1 MFFPLVS
8 VIVPSFNYARYLP
21 DVLDCVLKQ
30 TFTNLELIVV
40 EDGSSDGSLAI
51 ARDHARRDARI
62 RVLTH
67 ADGRNHG
74 LAATLALGIGQARG
88 RWTAVLEA
96 DDLWLPHCLEA
107 RLNKAARTG
116 ADVVLNDV
124 ALLVAPGMQA
134 RWFELYVPRIM
145 NRHAAGCGKHFGAWR
160 PGPAFLS
167 ENLIPTLSCA
177 MIRTDL
183 LQKLSLDSPVPV
195 WLDRWIWA
203 QAALHA
209 EFALVP
215 EKLTCWRLHPE
226 SLHARIRIG
235 TYLKDQASMS
245 RALRRL
251 WLKPLSAG
259 RNGFEHRRRW
269 AAFACLPACL
279 QQAVRAALIAY
290 DCGPAELFRS
300 IRSRLRPVQPRPV
313 PPATRN
319 SECRS

>member
-1 MFFPLVS
+1 MSVPVIS

-21 DVLDCVLKQ
+21 DVLDCVLGQ

-40 EDGSSDGSLAI
+40 EDGSADNSLEI
-51 ARDHARRDARI
+51 AHDHARRDARI

-74 LAATLALGIGQARG
+74 PAATLALGSRQARG

-116 ADVVLNDV
+116 ADAVLNDV

-145 NRHAAGCGKHFGAWR
+145 SRHAAGCRRHFGAWR
-160 PGPAFLS
+160 PGPAFVL

-183 LQKLSLDSPVPV
+183 LQELSLNSPVAV
-195 WLDRWIWA
+195 WLDWWIWA

-215 EKLTCWRLHPE
+215 EKLTRWRLHPE
-226 SLHARIRIG
+226 SLHARIRPVSWLRDRA
-235 TYLKDQASMS
+235 TMS

-259 RNGFEHRRRW
+259 CNAFEHRRRW

-279 QQAVRAALIAY
+279 QQAVRAALIAH
-290 DCGPAELFRS
+290 DCGPAELLRS
-300 IRSRLRPVQPRPV
+300 IRSRLRPV